1 MCSHVPNKGELVSRK
16 VFKATLGAEED
27 KLIPTFTAKFSRLR
41 ILGLAFCAFHLFS
54 PTKSGFSFLW
64 RHTGTEKMWRNS
76 TLRQN
81 QELDEI
87 EKKAAGSGNAILPVL
102 AEPYPL

>member
-1 MCSHVPNKGELVSRK
+1 
-16 VFKATLGAEED
+16 
-27 KLIPTFTAKFSRLR
+27 
-41 ILGLAFCAFHLFS
+41 
-54 PTKSGFSFLW
+54 
-64 RHTGTEKMWRNS
+64 MWRNS

-102 AEPYPL
+102 AEPHPL